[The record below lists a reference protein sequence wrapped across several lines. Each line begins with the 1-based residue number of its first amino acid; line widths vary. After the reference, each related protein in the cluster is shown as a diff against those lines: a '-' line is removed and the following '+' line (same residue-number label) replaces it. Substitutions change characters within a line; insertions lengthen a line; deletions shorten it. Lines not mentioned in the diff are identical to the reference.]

1 MGGIAM
7 LHIFVVGF
15 EHTVEATSGLRKILA
30 AQALDCSVGAI

>member
-30 AQALDCSVGAI
+30 APALDCSVGAI